1 MFYMAYTLLITLET
15 DHLCKVPPISRARIS
30 TRSAKTK
37 EEALNNFSNSTIEKN
52 LSFLSPGKFPLAT
65 VSDISCFAAILEG
78 HLELSTKKKKQ
89 GFWSKKNSHIKTS
102 PPKNLSNSITYILLL
117 PFPSIPYLYHL
128 PFCCLLH
135 IAGSQLSPLSST
147 STSSNTTSSLLNHGW
162 PTPTTSAS
170 PTGP

>member
-1 MFYMAYTLLITLET
+1 MAYTLLITLET

-78 HLELSTKKKKQ
+78 HLELSTKKKNKASGQ
-89 GFWSKKNSHIKTS
+89 RK
-102 PPKNLSNSITYILLL
+102 
-117 PFPSIPYLYHL
+117 
-128 PFCCLLH
+128 
-135 IAGSQLSPLSST
+135 IAI
-147 STSSNTTSSLLNHGW
+147 
-162 PTPTTSAS
+162 
-170 PTGP
+170 